1 MFDAI
6 AAEKIHYV
14 REALWTLNKES
25 KLRLNFLV

>member
-6 AAEKIHYV
+6 AVEKIHYV

-25 KLRLNFLV
+25 KLQLNFLV